1 MKKAKNLNQKAPFG
15 TGFKAVF
22 VFAGLCA
29 FSSAL
34 SPALAASEGSSKQRA
49 KEVTAVVNAVAQK
62 MPGQPINTVMYIRS
76 NNFEV
81 LAGDCTVRAH
91 IVSSDHKAK
100 GASSERIKV
109 RLNKRRCAR

>member
-1 MKKAKNLNQKAPFG
+1 MKKAKIAFLL
-15 TGFKAVF
+15 
-22 VFAGLCA
+22 AGIFT
-29 FSSAL
+29 FSPMPGSVR
-34 SPALAASEGSSKQRA
+34 AANDGNSSQRA

-62 MPGQPINTVMYIRS
+62 MPDQPINTVMYIRS

-91 IVSSDHKAK
+91 IVSSGHKATGTSPDK
-100 GASSERIKV
+100 IKV

>member
-1 MKKAKNLNQKAPFG
+1 MKKAKI
-15 TGFKAVF
+15 VF
-22 VFAGLCA
+22 LLAGIFAFLSA
-29 FSSAL
+29 F
-34 SPALAASEGSSKQRA
+34 SPALAASNGSSKQRA
-49 KEVTAVVNAVAQK
+49 KEVTAVVDAVAKK

-91 IVSSDHKAK
+91 IVSSGHKAK
-100 GASSERIKV
+100 STSPDRIKV

>member
-1 MKKAKNLNQKAPFG
+1 MKKAK
-15 TGFKAVF
+15 TAVLI
-22 VFAGLCA
+22 AGIFT
-29 FSSAL
+29 FSSASGL
-34 SPALAASEGSSKQRA
+34 ALAASDGSSSQRA

-62 MPGQPINTVMYIRS
+62 MPDQPINTVMYIRS

-91 IVSSDHKAK
+91 IVSSGHKTK
-100 GASSERIKV
+100 STSPDRIKV

>member
-1 MKKAKNLNQKAPFG
+1 MKKANAAFLL
-15 TGFKAVF
+15 
-22 VFAGLCA
+22 AGIFA
-29 FSSAL
+29 FSSTF
-34 SPALAASEGSSKQRA
+34 SPALAASNGSSKQRA

-62 MPGQPINTVMYIRS
+62 MPDQPINTVMYIRS

-100 GASSERIKV
+100 STSPDRIKV
-109 RLNKRRCAR
+109 RLNKRRCAH

>member
-1 MKKAKNLNQKAPFG
+1 MKKAKAAFL
-15 TGFKAVF
+15 
-22 VFAGLCA
+22 FASIFA

-34 SPALAASEGSSKQRA
+34 SPALAASNGSSKQRA

-62 MPGQPINTVMYIRS
+62 MPDQPINTVMYIRS

-91 IVSSDHKAK
+91 IVSSGHKAK
-100 GASSERIKV
+100 SSSPDKIKV